1 MKIWLSFWLK
11 FLTALFW
18 RKISDFNPRTCAQ
31 QAEPALRTE
40 LLCFDV
46 KFTRQNL
53 NFDLARFFFQ
63 IAKITQT
70 NPLKF
75 ELAGYKNCYLKMT
88 FPYLEMEDQS
98 ILRWR
103 RLQMGIAIL
112 QSSCKT
118 QVGSPAVRLWLAR
131 CTAWVIKGWSKAMD
145 FLQTIF
151 KTNIFSLHKIQ
162 ITRIVLWPSTKNQKC
177 CKNLQKFTQHNV
189 PIVSIKSK
197 AKIYR
202 NSCNIMSL

>member
-1 MKIWLSFWLK
+1 MSSIEHYWTHSNPIFFIIGPWGCIKMAARIWNYDVQKMLMRFYLVFLMKIWLSFWLK

-103 RLQMGIAIL
+103 RLQMGIAML
-112 QSSCKT
+112 QSFRK
-118 QVGSPAVRLWLAR
+118 
-131 CTAWVIKGWSKAMD
+131 IKVH
-145 FLQTIF
+145 IF
-151 KTNIFSLHKIQ
+151 WEGHKIWRNLHLTFDWHY
-162 ITRIVLWPSTKNQKC
+162 IGQK
-177 CKNLQKFTQHNV
+177 
-189 PIVSIKSK
+189 
-197 AKIYR
+197 
-202 NSCNIMSL
+202 